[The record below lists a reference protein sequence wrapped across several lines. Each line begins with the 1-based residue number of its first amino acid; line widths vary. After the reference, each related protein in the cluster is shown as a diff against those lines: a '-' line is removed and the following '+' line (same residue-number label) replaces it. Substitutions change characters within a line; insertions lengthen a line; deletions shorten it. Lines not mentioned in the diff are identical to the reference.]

1 MSPVRSN
8 QLQSSLE
15 IRGNGPPRKVVDAL
29 LAGFHRMSHAHQSV
43 TNAGKRTIKWFNMRL
58 LFLDCYLPDTLFI
71 VGMILLKS
79 LREMEKLSLIMD
91 MKFFPI
97 NLKGMHF
104 SRSLTVDKAEQ
115 LITKMNSNWK

>member
-1 MSPVRSN
+1 
-8 QLQSSLE
+8 
-15 IRGNGPPRKVVDAL
+15 
-29 LAGFHRMSHAHQSV
+29 
-43 TNAGKRTIKWFNMRL
+43 MRL